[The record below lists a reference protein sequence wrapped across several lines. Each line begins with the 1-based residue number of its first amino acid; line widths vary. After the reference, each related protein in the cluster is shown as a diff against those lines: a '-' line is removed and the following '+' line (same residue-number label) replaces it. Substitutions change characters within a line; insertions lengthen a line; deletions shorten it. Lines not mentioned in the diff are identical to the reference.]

1 MLKRLILALPLALG
15 ACAADKP
22 SPAPA
27 APPTTITL
35 TVTPQE
41 VNMIGAAL
49 AHRFTYED
57 GAPLI
62 DKLQKQFDAQ
72 MPKPVA
78 GK

>member
-1 MLKRLILALPLALG
+1 MLTRFILALPLALG

-22 SPAPA
+22 AA
-27 APPTTITL
+27 APPAPPATITL

-72 MPKPVA
+72 MPKSAA

>member
-22 SPAPA
+22 AAPA